1 MRSGGREGKYKQI
14 QLVVYCNDRYFTLF
28 SKIETKHMKWLGCF
42 CLIVMGSLYF
52 SSVCTGQQKKRIFV
66 VSSYDR
72 DYLWSQQTQKGLTD
86 AMMRFGYLDN
96 ALQAEVFTR
105 SDQVES
111 SRVVAQKAWMDT
123 KRKNSFQEIARTT
136 AQIMQAIETFKPD
149 LVFLGDDN
157 AANYIGNQLLDTQ
170 TPVVFWGINGLPL
183 KYGLVDSMDS
193 PGHNITG
200 VWQAGYLKESLELLK
215 RLDPKVDTFAILAC
229 DSETSRPRVKQIAH
243 LAKNGKLPLKLVD
256 VVVTNSFQ
264 EFKKR
269 TLELA
274 NVVDAFFILNHDTL
288 QNEQG
293 THVDMLEVGKWYLE
307 NVKKPEVAPEAQ
319 FVREGMLGSASDS
332 GYNQSYR
339 AFEMAYDILEQG
351 FNPSRMRTVTPQQ
364 GPLIV
369 NRMRAEALGIN
380 LDDKMHF
387 IDEIV
392 EESAA
397 LNR

>member
-1 MRSGGREGKYKQI
+1 MTVI
-14 QLVVYCNDRYFTLF
+14 
-28 SKIETKHMKWLGCF
+28 
-42 CLIVMGSLYF
+42 GSLYF
-52 SSVCTGQQKKRIFV
+52 SSVDGGQQKQRIFV

-86 AMMRFGYLDN
+86 AMIRFRYLDN
-96 ALQAEVFTR
+96 VQQAEEFTKN
-105 SDQVES
+105 DYVES

-123 KRKNSFQEIARTT
+123 KRKNSFQEIAKTT
-136 AQIMQAIETFKPD
+136 AQIMQLIEAFNPD

-200 VWQAGYLKESLELLK
+200 VWQAGYLKECLELLK
-215 RLDPKVDTFAILAC
+215 RLDPNVETFAILAC
-229 DSETSRPRVKQIAH
+229 DSETSRPRVKQIKH
-243 LAKNGKLPLKLVD
+243 LAKKGKLPLKLVD
-256 VVVTNSFQ
+256 AVVTNSFP
-264 EFKKR
+264 EFKER
-269 TLELA
+269 TLKLA
-274 NVVDAFFILNHDTL
+274 TMVDAFFILNHDTL
-288 QNEQG
+288 KNEDG
-293 THVDMLEVGKWYLE
+293 THVDMLEVGKWYLQH
-307 NVKKPEVAPEAQ
+307 VKKPEVAPEAQ

-351 FNPSRMRTVTPQQ
+351 FNPSRMRTVTPNQ

-369 NRMRAEALGIN
+369 NRKRAEDLGIM
-380 LDDKMHF
+380 LDDKMDF